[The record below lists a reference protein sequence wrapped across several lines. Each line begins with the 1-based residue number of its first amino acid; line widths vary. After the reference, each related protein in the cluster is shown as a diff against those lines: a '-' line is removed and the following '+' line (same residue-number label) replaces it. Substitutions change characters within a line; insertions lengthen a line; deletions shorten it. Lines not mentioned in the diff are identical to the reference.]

1 VWIVAKEAK
10 AAAPRKH
17 HYVPQF
23 YLRGFVGERDQLFV
37 TDRPSEKSFRTPPK
51 NVAAERDFNRVEIEG
66 MDPGVV
72 EKALAEFEGKVAPAL
87 ERIKET
93 KSLANKED
101 RDALMNL
108 ISALAIRNP
117 RTRSTINDFIGELVQ
132 KAMEIGLATEERWNS
147 QVAQMKKAGVWDE
160 GANVSYADMKKMV
173 EERRH
178 KIEVAKEFNVAVE
191 LDQHD
196 GLLQHLAN
204 RKWQLVVANEGSG
217 GFVTTDA
224 PVCIQWADGGDHGI
238 YSPGFRV
245 AGTEVIIPL
254 STKLALRGTFEGEED
269 VVEGDIFTVGSIN
282 SIVISNC
289 NKQVYA
295 HDHSFHFMRPLP
307 QAIGSGATLLQDE
320 QFLAAGKKPQ
330 EDNVIALRDK

>member
-1 VWIVAKEAK
+1 VAKEAK

-23 YLRGFVGERDQLFV
+23 YLRGFVGEKDQLFV
-37 TDRPSEKSFRTPPK
+37 IDRPSERTFRTPPK

-66 MDPGVV
+66 MDPDAV

-87 ERIKET
+87 ERIKEA
-93 KSLANKED
+93 KSLANKDD

-108 ISALAIRNP
+108 ISALTIRNP
-117 RTRSTINDFIGELVQ
+117 RIRSTINDFIGELAQ
-132 KAMEIGLATEERWNS
+132 KAMESGLATEERWNS
-147 QVAQMKKAGVWDE
+147 QVAQMKKAE

-196 GLLQHLAN
+196 GLVQHLGN
-204 RKWQLVVANEGSG
+204 RKWQLIVANEGSG
-217 GFVTTDA
+217 GFVTTDV
-224 PVCIQWADGGDHGI
+224 PVCIQWADGKDHGI
-238 YSPGFRV
+238 YSPGFGV
-245 AGTEVIIPL
+245 AGTEVIFPL
-254 STKLALRGTFEGEED
+254 STKLALRGTFEGEEN

-282 SIVISNC
+282 SAVISNC

-307 QAIGSGATLLQDE
+307 KEIGSGATLLQDE
-320 QFLAAGKKPQ
+320 RFLAAGKKPQ
-330 EDNVIALRDK
+330 EDNVVALRDK